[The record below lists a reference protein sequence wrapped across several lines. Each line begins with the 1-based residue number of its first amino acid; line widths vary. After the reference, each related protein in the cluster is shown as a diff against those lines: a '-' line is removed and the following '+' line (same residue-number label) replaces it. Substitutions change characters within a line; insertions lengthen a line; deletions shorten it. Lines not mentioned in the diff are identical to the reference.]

1 MHVLVAKLTAL
12 DPDAGAA
19 LEVIGRFD
27 ALIEGRAGLEP
38 ILGAVAVL
46 THSAARLIAPAH
58 GIDLR
63 VDPDGNVER
72 GAAPVDLRWL
82 SAPLENG
89 GPPAFWVERGGTYS
103 LVDAMVLDRAA
114 FAAREVLHRTR
125 GSAVGSAWGSTDD
138 PAAVEVVLD
147 PDAAER
153 ARLHA
158 ARLLRL
164 PVDGRMRAVA
174 VAGAPPRIDVV
185 DRSRTTPDR
194 RTRTGLG
201 PAVPLLELPDSWAQA
216 RTALAFAA
224 EGTEQDPGPR
234 VVAADE
240 LGVLLPLAAGLD
252 RNGPPMP
259 DLRALESAAAAAPWV
274 LATLVAFTSHA
285 SMRLAAAE
293 LFLHHSTLQSRIT
306 TIEHDLGW
314 TVRDAQG
321 RLRLQLALAVRRF
334 LLHPPTAR

>member
-1 MHVLVAKLTAL
+1 MAKLTAL

-19 LEVIGRFD
+19 VQVIGQFD

-46 THSAARLIAPAH
+46 TGSAARLVAPTH

-63 VDPDGNVER
+63 VDRDGRVQR
-72 GAAPVDLRWL
+72 SAAPVDPQWL
-82 SAPLENG
+82 CAPLDSD
-89 GPPAFWVERGGTYS
+89 GPPAFWLERGGACS
-103 LVDAMVLDRAA
+103 MVDAMVLDRAA

-125 GSAVGSAWGSTDD
+125 GKGRTAGFDD

-147 PDAAER
+147 PAASEH

-158 ARLLRL
+158 AGLLRL
-164 PVDGRMRAVA
+164 PVDGRARAVA
-174 VAGAPPRIDVV
+174 VAGSPPRIDVAERR
-185 DRSRTTPDR
+185 RSRSAPDGHA
-194 RTRTGLG
+194 RTGIG
-201 PAVPLLELPDSWAQA
+201 PAGPVLELPQSWEQA

-224 EGTEQDPGPR
+224 EGTDQDPGPR
-234 VVAADE
+234 IVTAEE

-252 RNGPPMP
+252 RTRPMP
-259 DLRALESAAAAAPWV
+259 DVRALESAAAAAPWV

-285 SMRLAAAE
+285 SLRLAAAE

-306 TIEHDLGW
+306 AIEHDLGW
-314 TVRDAQG
+314 PVRDPGG

-334 LLHPPTAR
+334 QLHPPE